1 MSWERFNDLINIGPD
16 LAIQDPIL
24 LQHFSM
30 GLNRETSKFL
40 DIASGGSFL
49 HVSTNLGRSILDK
62 VLEDTPLTKEVE
74 EKKLEE
80 ES

>member
-1 MSWERFNDLINIGPD
+1 
-16 LAIQDPIL
+16 
-24 LQHFSM
+24 M

-49 HVSTNLGRSILDK
+49 HVSANLGRSILDK
-62 VLEDTPLTKEVE
+62 VLENMPLPKAVE
-74 EKKLEE
+74 DKLLEA

>member
-1 MSWERFNDLINIGPD
+1 
-16 LAIQDPIL
+16 
-24 LQHFSM
+24 M
-30 GLNRETSKFL
+30 GLDRETSKYL
-40 DIASGGSFL
+40 DTASGGSFL